1 MLDYFLWALIIF
13 VGLDLLFTIFN
24 NDNSEKVL
32 MIINS
37 SDKFKSKQF
46 RSLSI
51 IDTDETN
58 YDFYS
63 NNDFEK
69 IEFDMD
75 EIKDCYNL
83 LNEFNSCLSLTKEI
97 TNECQEIINNK
108 LFEFEKCNLLY
119 TSLSLGNIN
128 KEFHDLLENEEDI
141 NDDIFELIK
150 IYEKNED
157 KNGDIKEEV
166 VENEEIIHKKEAMFE
181 EIIKESSILKNNK
194 DCIEYELSEN
204 DDDLIKCVKYE

>member
-24 NDNSEKVL
+24 NENSEKVL
-32 MIINS
+32 VIINN
-37 SDKFKSKQF
+37 SDKYKSKQF

-83 LNEFNSCLSLTKEI
+83 LNEFNSCLYLSKEI

-108 LFEFEKCNLLY
+108 LFEFEKCDLLY
-119 TSLSLGNIN
+119 TSLSLGNLN
-128 KEFHDLLENEEDI
+128 KEFNDLFENEEDI
-141 NDDIFELIK
+141 NGDIFELNK
-150 IYEKNED
+150 LYEKNED
-157 KNGDIKEEV
+157 KIEDIKEEV
-166 VENEEIIHKKEAMFE
+166 ENEEINHKKEAMFK

-194 DCIEYELSEN
+194 DCIEYEVSEKDN
-204 DDDLIKCVKYE
+204 NLIKCVKYE